1 MGDDVR
7 FRLDDDL
14 LERIRSRAAGYD
26 AANAFPHEDLAELRE
41 AGYLGAGVPAELGG
55 HGLSLRELAAEQRR
69 LAAAAPA
76 TALAIN
82 MHLVWTSVAV
92 VLRERGDASLEFLLR
107 EAADGE
113 LFAFGISEAGNDLV
127 LLDSG
132 TVAEP
137 QPDGGYRFTG
147 RKVFTS
153 LAPVWTRLGV
163 FGRDDASPDAPK
175 LVYAFLERGDAIAA
189 EDDWDML
196 GMRATRS
203 NTTRLDAAPA
213 APDRVIRRLDPG
225 PNPDPLV
232 FAIFAGFEVLVANV
246 YAGLATRALEL
257 ATASASARTSR
268 ATGLRAAD
276 DPVTRWKVAEA
287 AIELDGLLV
296 EADALARDVDEQA
309 AHGSLWFAK
318 LVGLKTRAARVSGGV
333 VRASAAIAGA
343 SGYRADAELARL
355 QRDVLAAGFHPSNED
370 SAHRTVAD
378 AWLGPIG
385 R

>member
-26 AANAFPHEDLAELRE
+26 AANAFPDEDLAELRD
-41 AGYLGAGVPAELGG
+41 AGYLRAGVPTELGG

-69 LAAAAPA
+69 LAGAAPA

-92 VLRERGDASLEFLLR
+92 VLRERGDDTLDWLLR
-107 EAADGE
+107 EAAAGE
-113 LFAFGISEAGNDLV
+113 VFAFGISEAGNDLV
-127 LLDSG
+127 LFDSG
-132 TVAEP
+132 TTAEP
-137 QPDGGYRFTG
+137 LPDGGYRFAG

-153 LAPVWTRLGV
+153 LAPVWTRLGT
-163 FGRDDASPDAPK
+163 FGRDDSSPDAPK
-175 LVYAFLERGDAIAA
+175 LVYAFVERGA
-189 EDDWDML
+189 EVVTLDDWDML

-203 NTTRLDAAPA
+203 NTTSLEGAPA
-213 APDRVIRRLDPG
+213 AADRVIRRLDPG

-232 FAIFAGFEVLVANV
+232 FAIFASFEVLIANV

-257 ATASASARTSR
+257 AAASASARTSR

-287 AIELDGLLV
+287 AIELDGLLIA
-296 EADALARDVDEQA
+296 ADALARDVDEQA
-309 AHGSLWFAK
+309 PHGRAWFAK
-318 LVGLKTRAARVSGGV
+318 LVGLKTRAARVAGDV
-333 VRASAAIAGA
+333 VRRSAAIAGA
-343 SGYRADAELARL
+343 SSYRADAELARL
-355 QRDVLAAGFHPSNED
+355 QRDVVAAGFHPSNED

-385 R
+385 G